1 MNSAIF
7 IAVVLL
13 FTSCVLMVI
22 ATRRPN
28 AATSK
33 AATEKAAT
41 KKSQRQGTNEQP
53 VQRKDRMLETWQ
65 KLGLSTS
72 AYMLVIYAAC
82 LLCGPFVLARLSGIG
97 GLGMGLL
104 ASVGFI
110 LLLGQIRKNNKRRKI
125 LQQLPGF
132 IDHLNRR
139 VHVGMSLNKAVEQV
153 LPAMNNPLR
162 NVAQRAV
169 QRTSLGTELYDS
181 FYKEAK
187 ITGVQEF
194 ALLGSVFKV
203 NHQFG
208 GSVTAALENLVE
220 LLHQQE
226 RSQRELKSMTGETR
240 VTAWVMGVA
249 PTAMAIYMLVSNPQ
263 QLLSMWADESG
274 RQALML
280 GIGAQVLGALVLWRM
295 VRSL

>member
-7 IAVVLL
+7 IAGVLL
-13 FTSCVLMVI
+13 IASCILMVI
-22 ATRRPN
+22 ATRRP
-28 AATSK
+28 K
-33 AATEKAAT
+33 AATEKAA
-41 KKSQRQGTNEQP
+41 KEKAQKQGADERP
-53 VQRKDRMLETWQ
+53 VQRKDRMLENWQ
-65 KLGLSTS
+65 RLGLSTS

-82 LLCGPFVLARLSGIG
+82 LLCGPFVLARLTGIG
-97 GLGMGLL
+97 GLGIGLL
-104 ASVGFI
+104 ASVGVI
-110 LLLGQIRKNNKRRKI
+110 LLLGQIRKSNKRRKI

-139 VHVGMSLNKAVEQV
+139 IHVGMSLNKAVEQV

-162 NVAQRAV
+162 SVAQRAV

-226 RSQRELKSMTGETR
+226 RSERELKSMTGETR

>member
-13 FTSCVLMVI
+13 IASCVLMVI
-22 ATRRPN
+22 ATRRP
-28 AATSK
+28 K

-41 KKSQRQGTNEQP
+41 EKARKQGADERP
-53 VQRKDRMLETWQ
+53 VQRKDRMLENWQ
-65 KLGLSTS
+65 RLGLSTS
-72 AYMLVIYAAC
+72 AYMLVVYAAC

-97 GLGMGLL
+97 GLGIGLL
-104 ASVGFI
+104 VSVGFI
-110 LLLGQIRKNNKRRKI
+110 LLLGQIRKSNKRRRI

-153 LPAMNNPLR
+153 LPAMNNPLHR
-162 NVAQRAV
+162 VAQRAV

-240 VTAWVMGVA
+240 VTAWVMGLA

>member
-13 FTSCVLMVI
+13 FASCVLMVI
-22 ATRRPN
+22 ATRRP
-28 AATSK
+28 K
-33 AATEKAAT
+33 AATEKAAAE
-41 KKSQRQGTNEQP
+41 KARKQSADERP
-53 VQRKDRMLETWQ
+53 VQRKDRMLENWQ
-65 KLGLSTS
+65 RLGLSTS
-72 AYMLVIYAAC
+72 AYMLVVYAAC

-97 GLGMGLL
+97 GLGIGLIV
-104 ASVGFI
+104 SVGLI
-110 LLLGQIRKNNKRRKI
+110 LLLGQIRKSNKRRRI

-162 NVAQRAV
+162 SVARRAV

-226 RSQRELKSMTGETR
+226 RSERELKSMTGETR

>member
-13 FTSCVLMVI
+13 IASCVLMVI
-22 ATRRPN
+22 ATRRPK
-28 AATSK
+28 AVTPK
-33 AATEKAAT
+33 AATD
-41 KKSQRQGTNEQP
+41 KSPKQRTNERP
-53 VQRKDRMLETWQ
+53 VQRRDRMLENWQ
-65 KLGLSTS
+65 RLGLSTS
-72 AYMLVIYAAC
+72 TFMLVIYGVC
-82 LLCGPFVLARLSGIG
+82 LLCGPFVLARVSGIG
-97 GLGMGLL
+97 GLGIGLL
-104 ASVGFI
+104 ASVGLI
-110 LLLGQIRKNNKRRKI
+110 LLLGQIRKSNKRRKI

-139 VHVGMSLNKAVEQV
+139 VHVGMSLNKAVEKV
-153 LPAMNNPLR
+153 LPAINNPLHSI
-162 NVAQRAV
+162 AQRAV

-249 PTAMAIYMLVSNPQ
+249 PTAMAMYMLVSNPQ

>member
-13 FTSCVLMVI
+13 LASCVLMVI
-22 ATRRPN
+22 ATRRPK

-33 AATEKAAT
+33 AAKEKAAT
-41 KKSQRQGTNEQP
+41 EKARKQGADERP
-53 VQRKDRMLETWQ
+53 VQRKDRLQENWQ
-65 KLGLSTS
+65 RLGLSTS
-72 AYMLVIYAAC
+72 VYMLVVYAAC

-97 GLGMGLL
+97 GLGIGLL
-104 ASVGFI
+104 VSVGFI
-110 LLLGQIRKNNKRRKI
+110 LLLGQIRKSNKRRKI

-139 VHVGMSLNKAVEQV
+139 IHVGMSLNKAVEQV

-162 NVAQRAV
+162 SAAQRAV

>member
-7 IAVVLL
+7 IAGVLL
-13 FTSCVLMVI
+13 IASCILMVI
-22 ATRRPN
+22 ATRRP
-28 AATSK
+28 K
-33 AATEKAAT
+33 AATEKAAKEKAQ
-41 KKSQRQGTNEQP
+41 KKGADERP
-53 VQRKDRMLETWQ
+53 VQRKDRMLEHWQ
-65 KLGLSTS
+65 RLGLSTS
-72 AYMLVIYAAC
+72 AYMLVVYSAC
-82 LLCGPFVLARLSGIG
+82 LLCGPFLLARLSGIG
-97 GLGMGLL
+97 GLGIGLCV
-104 ASVGFI
+104 SVGLI
-110 LLLGQIRKNNKRRKI
+110 LLLGQIRKSNKRRKI

-139 VHVGMSLNKAVEQV
+139 IHVGMSLNKAVEQV

-162 NVAQRAV
+162 SIAQRAV

-249 PTAMAIYMLVSNPQ
+249 PTAMAMYMLVSNPQ

-280 GIGAQVLGALVLWRM
+280 GIGAQVMGALVLWRM